1 MSKDNVT
8 PLFSIEDFNEID
20 QCKDAQPMEFKDEKG
35 NEIGITVMVLGSQSE
50 IVTKWRNKKLN
61 AQRRYEDQQ
70 TKRGKNAD
78 VKPIEEDLEFGT
90 EFTSIRIVGW
100 TGIEEEYSPKIA
112 LRWCSVNTEI
122 VKQVMEF
129 SEDLGNFKKNS

>member
-1 MSKDNVT
+1 MSKDDVT

-20 QCKDAQPMEFKDEKG
+20 QCKDAQPMEFMNDKG
-35 NEIGITVMVLGSQSE
+35 NPTGIILMVLGSQSS

-70 TKRGKNAD
+70 NKRGKNSD
-78 VKPIEEDLEFGT
+78 VKAIEEDLDFGNEFA
-90 EFTSIRIVGW
+90 SIRIVGW
-100 TGIEEEYSPKIA
+100 TGLEEDYTPQVA
-112 LRWCSVNTEI
+112 LHWCSVNTEI

-129 SEDLGNFKKNS
+129 SEELGNFKKNS